1 MIVQDTTDTE
11 AKFKCDDCNLQFGTP
26 RDLSRHLHKTARHG
40 GDPCPCAICHKPLT
54 RPDSR
59 ARHERRCRERY
70 GVTEDMWR
78 GIERER
84 QRGRRKSISIQGVDE
99 GQSFSAVGESTDEG
113 PSMSSSAISHEQRRT
128 GPSRSR
134 TVSISEVS
142 DAAELTTA
150 FASARVAPS
159 APPRHSISATTS
171 PRFVAQPSEP
181 ASWTRARSASMLV
194 VRPPPPPP
202 APAFNGRARPH
213 DPSSLPSRNAFP
225 QPSPSHAY
233 RRPLNYRDSIDP
245 PSSPRGMQDESDS
258 EPIAHVGGPYG
269 TRMAPQHL
277 PRWTTLSGEDD
288 QEVDEL
294 AGDDDYG
301 SWDSPARAHG
311 HGHGHVHGSQR
322 IPETTMPPPPK
333 KKLFGFESQGSGNP
347 GWSSHMSKTPR

>member
-1 MIVQDTTDTE
+1 MIAQAQDTTDTE

-40 GDPCPCAICHKPLT
+40 GEPCPCAICHKPLT

-113 PSMSSSAISHEQRRT
+113 PSISSSSAISHRT

-142 DAAELTTA
+142 DSAELTTA
-150 FASARVAPS
+150 FASARVAS
-159 APPRHSISATTS
+159 NAPPRHSVSATTS
-171 PRFVAQPSEP
+171 PRFGAQPGEP
-181 ASWTRARSASMLV
+181 PSWTRTRSASMLV
-194 VRPPPPPP
+194 SRPPPPSSPV
-202 APAFNGRARPH
+202 PAFNGRTRHH

-233 RRPLNYRDSIDP
+233 RRPQNYRDSMDP
-245 PSSPRGMQDESDS
+245 SSSPRGMQDESDS
-258 EPIAHVGGPYG
+258 ESIAHVGGPYG
-269 TRMAPQHL
+269 TRMAPQHH
-277 PRWTTLSGEDD
+277 PRWTTLGCEDD

-294 AGDDDYG
+294 AEDDEYG
-301 SWDSPARAHG
+301 SSARA

-333 KKLFGFESQGSGNP
+333 KKLFGFESQGSGTP